1 MTNRTPR
8 RFTGRTN
15 QAERRLGRLMEGA
28 VDSSRTYGKSI
39 DPGTDGRLEIKT
51 PKGSGLKVT
60 SRGLEL
66 DPAVAGEKNRV
77 SMVPI
82 DDLATGASAGNLVV
96 TVNELLQALRD
107 TKRMRTI

>member
-1 MTNRTPR
+1 
-8 RFTGRTN
+8 
-15 QAERRLGRLMEGA
+15 MEGA

-60 SRGLEL
+60 TRGLEI
-66 DPAVAGEKNRV
+66 DPSAVGEKNLLKL
-77 SMVPI
+77 VPI
-82 DDLATGASAGNLVV
+82 EDLATGATAGNLVV

-107 TKRMRTI
+107 TKRMRVI

>member
-60 SRGLEL
+60 NRGLEI
-66 DPAVAGEKNRV
+66 DPLAVGEKNLV
-77 SMVPI
+77 KMVPV
-82 DDLATGASAGNLVV
+82 DDLDAAATVGDAVA
-96 TVNELLQALRD
+96 TVNALLQALRD
-107 TKRMRTI
+107 SKRMRTI